1 MRNAE
6 KNPDIPIPDLADS
19 VTRIDVGRQRSEGG
33 TAPPNKLL
41 SFIEELRRR
50 KVCRALT
57 MYTVALWLVSQVVD
71 LLYQQLGLPDW
82 TLRFIVM
89 AGLAGLPIAL
99 LLSWLLDLTPN
110 GLVLETPATSNG
122 GGGKLS
128 LPSPVDRLLDAAL
141 LIAALGIMA
150 YLGHAAI
157 APAESRAD
165 RYVRI
170 AVAQFS
176 AGPGPS
182 ARALAES
189 LTTELQHELATQER
203 LQVIAP
209 RDPFDANDCVTLTGS
224 ITTDD
229 GFIRITLALVDADT
243 SEVIWSDA
251 IHKDRTDAPMTT
263 ADIARDIVS
272 ILQLP
277 AEQQREARHD
287 G

>member
-6 KNPDIPIPDLADS
+6 KNQDIPIPDLIDS
-19 VTRIDVGRQRSEGG
+19 VTRIDVGRQRSEGS

-57 MYTVALWLVSQVVD
+57 MYTVTLWLVSQVVD

-82 TLRFIVM
+82 TLRFVVM

-99 LLSWLLDLTPN
+99 LLSWLLDLSPN
-110 GLVLETPATSNG
+110 GLVFETPAVSNG
-122 GGGKLS
+122 GGAKQN
-128 LPSPVDRLLDAAL
+128 LPSPVDRLLDGAL
-141 LIAALGIMA
+141 LTAALGIVA

-157 APAESRAD
+157 GPPGESMAD

-189 LTTELQHELATQER
+189 LTTELQHALATQER

-224 ITTDD
+224 ITADD

-243 SEVIWSDA
+243 SEVIWSDV

-277 AEQQREARHD
+277 A
-287 G
+287 